1 MVDHEGWTAL
11 HEACKHGRIE
21 CVRLLLSRCKSP
33 CDFLQIKA
41 SNEGITAL
49 HDAVTN
55 GFVEIVEVIMENFS
69 RGNRAEEA
77 LQCSTRDGLTV
88 HQLSPNAAMRELL
101 QKYQNVS
108 HMNRMSPPSPTKILK
123 VSNPSRLTV
132 VLGQM
137 LYRYVSS
144 FRLHSI
150 QSLMLQ
156 MAGQHGFVNIRNGT
170 IAPFL
175 TISKSEKLSIKKSK
189 ANRQVA
195 AEDFSTHLKLVSKA
209 EFQKNFVINS

>member
-21 CVRLLLSRCKSP
+21 CVRLLLSSCKFP
-33 CDFLQIKA
+33 CDLLQIKA
-41 SNEGITAL
+41 SNEGITPL
-49 HDAVTN
+49 HDAVAN
-55 GFVEIVEVIMENFS
+55 GFVDIVEVIMENFS

-101 QKYQNVS
+101 QKYQNAVS
-108 HMNRMSPPSPTKILK
+108 THNRMSPTKILK

-144 FRLHSI
+144 SRLHSI

-156 MAGQHGFVNIRNGT
+156 MAEQRVGYVNIRNGT

>member
-21 CVRLLLSRCKSP
+21 CVRLLLSSCKCP
-33 CDFLQIKA
+33 CDLLQIKA
-41 SNEGITAL
+41 SNEGITPL
-49 HDAVTN
+49 HDAVAN
-55 GFVEIVEVIMENFS
+55 GFVDIVEVIMENFS

-101 QKYQNVS
+101 QKYQNAVS
-108 HMNRMSPPSPTKILK
+108 THNRMSPTKILK

-144 FRLHSI
+144 SRLHSI

-156 MAGQHGFVNIRNGT
+156 MAEQRVGYVNIRNGT